1 VSVLLGTL
9 VKTPLPN
16 QILIIG
22 KDRTVKYIQ
31 NIKEYFL
38 VVVIFYLA
46 LSISKNG
53 RVIREL
59 LIQVEQT
66 NETLYQTN
74 QVIVEMKK
82 DNFETSF
89 SHVE

>member
-1 VSVLLGTL
+1 M
-9 VKTPLPN
+9 
-16 QILIIG
+16 
-22 KDRTVKYIQ
+22 KYIQ

-59 LIQVEQT
+59 LIQVEQN

-74 QVIVEMKK
+74 QVIAEMKK